1 MSELVHQLRLELHLK
16 DADNKFLQTELE
28 KSNELVSA
36 KDSMLSMLTEGL
48 KEVSSSLL
56 PTPSSH
62 HCSLPQVE
70 VNQATLLGANEAL
83 SGELD
88 VVHKAY
94 EEVVSENEILKD
106 EVRRLMKCLEAR
118 EKQFFEVTGRSVEA
132 EEF

>member
-1 MSELVHQLRLELHLK
+1 
-16 DADNKFLQTELE
+16 
-28 KSNELVSA
+28 
-36 KDSMLSMLTEGL
+36 
-48 KEVSSSLL
+48 
-56 PTPSSH
+56 
-62 HCSLPQVE
+62 
-70 VNQATLLGANEAL
+70 LGANEAL